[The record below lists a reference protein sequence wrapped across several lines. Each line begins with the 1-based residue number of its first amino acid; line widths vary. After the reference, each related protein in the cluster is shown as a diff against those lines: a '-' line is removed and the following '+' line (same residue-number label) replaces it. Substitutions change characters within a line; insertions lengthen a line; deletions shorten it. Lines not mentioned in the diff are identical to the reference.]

1 MEQILLC
8 TFAGFGEFLRND
20 WIREIL
26 GYQMR
31 SGCFSYDKINC
42 SNRMNGLGIALMAN
56 LANIYEKIEL
66 KKKV

>member
-8 TFAGFGEFLRND
+8 NFAGFGEFLRND
-20 WIREIL
+20 WIREAL

-42 SNRMNGLGIALMAN
+42 SQHMNGLGIAL
-56 LANIYEKIEL
+56 LATIGRNYEMI
-66 KKKV
+66 